1 MNKPY
6 TITSMA
12 TEDLDYGY
20 SEVAVKN
27 DVTRDV
33 DYNNKSVLIDVL
45 EEIDRLIAHHN
56 SKDSLD
62 LRSKD
67 ATLREQVLA
76 DRRQVGYLRGFRDYI
91 ANKVEE
97 LTNGR

>member
-1 MNKPY
+1 
-6 TITSMA
+6 MA

-33 DYNNKSVLIDVL
+33 DYNNKSILIDVL
-45 EEIDRLIAHHN
+45 KELDRLIAHHN
-56 SKDSLD
+56 SKESLD
-62 LRSKD
+62 LSRKD